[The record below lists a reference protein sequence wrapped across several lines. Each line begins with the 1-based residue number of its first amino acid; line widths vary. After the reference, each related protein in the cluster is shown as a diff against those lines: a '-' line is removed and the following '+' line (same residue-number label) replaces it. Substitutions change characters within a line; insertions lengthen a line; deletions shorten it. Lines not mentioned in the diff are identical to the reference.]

1 MNLSLISTGLA
12 GLLGNLLCGNVRC
25 SAHRRAVHLL
35 GLCVVVPGEI
45 PGRAQCYQPFESEH
59 EPFFH

>member
-1 MNLSLISTGLA
+1 MVMNLASISTGLA

-25 SAHRRAVHLL
+25 SAHRQAVHLL

-45 PGRAQCYQPFESEH
+45 PGRVSFIIAL
-59 EPFFH
+59 

>member
-1 MNLSLISTGLA
+1 MRILAVVMNLASISTGLA

-25 SAHRRAVHLL
+25 SAHRQAVHLL

-45 PGRAQCYQPFESEH
+45 PGRVSFIIAL
-59 EPFFH
+59 